1 MLQIRT
7 MLCWMLRLANVLF
20 VCALQFLR
28 KALWMFSLFS
38 GDLLFGSVRGRF
50 GSILL
55 WSWICNQIWGIWDQ
69 YLILVQ
75 CYVFVFYVLF
85 VTSL

>member
-28 KALWMFSLFS
+28 KALWMFL
-38 GDLLFGSVRGRF
+38 GDLVLGSVRGRF

-55 WSWICNQIWGIWDQ
+55 WSWICNQICGICDQ